1 MTNETELSRND
12 SLLLMC
18 MWPVLH
24 SRGWTWRGE
33 VGQSHPW
40 PDQAKPIW
48 GFLDFNVHQPATGHN
63 LYFGPDFFG
72 FDILGGNGV
81 HGGVQ
86 ASPNSKYMGVRK
98 L

>member
-1 MTNETELSRND
+1 
-12 SLLLMC
+12 MC
-18 MWPVLH
+18 SVACVCGLYCTLEAGH
-24 SRGWTWRGE
+24 GE
-33 VGQSHPW
+33 EGVGLFWAW